1 MSLPIWFSNLLFWS
15 AQVALLVVW
24 AAFLPRLFQIHQPR
38 VLLAYWRGL
47 LVLGLILP
55 FLQSWHQ
62 LPSMGAILFAG
73 DNAGGN
79 VFPAPNPAVTHGH
92 FPSIQLL
99 AQIAGVVILCG
110 FATRLVLLVVAL
122 RRLERFRKLSWP
134 LPSASESAGVLEAMR
149 VRVGVRAEFRLSEQ
163 IESPVTFGVAAPMI
177 LLPERFPYMD
187 ARFQAAIAC
196 HELLHVRRRDWVHH
210 LAEEIVRAALWF
222 HPAMS
227 WLVARLR
234 LAREQVVDFEVVQL
248 TAARKTYLEALLK
261 FVSSPVR
268 AEAISAP
275 PFLRESQFAERVE
288 LMLKEVSMSR
298 TRLIGSMTAIA
309 SCLALAATLA
319 VRAFPLKA
327 APSARVAPDAGVAGG
342 VSGGVSGRIAAKGP
356 TKAVDGGIVG
366 GVSGGPADIPDVDR
380 STIWIDTV
388 KKGTMLRQVRGLGV
402 LAHAEGSANLFAR
415 IVLPEAMTVD
425 VRPGQAAVVDTRK
438 GLVKGHV
445 SRVSAT
451 PSSGTRS
458 VEIALDN
465 AVPAGAGA
473 GAGIDGMID
482 IEELE
487 NVVNVGRPVHVGPA
501 SATSVFRITA
511 GGTEAKRVS
520 VTFGR
525 ASVQTIEVLEG
536 LNVGDRII
544 LSDMSNWDKFDRI
557 RLK

>member
-15 AQVALLVVW
+15 AQVALLVVP

-55 FLQSWHQ
+55 FLQPWHQ
-62 LPSMGAILFAG
+62 LPSMGAVLFAG
-73 DNAGGN
+73 DNAGAN
-79 VFPAPNPAVTHGH
+79 AFPAPNPAVTHGL
-92 FPSIQLL
+92 FPSIQVL

-122 RRLERFRKLSWP
+122 RRLERFRKLSWL

-149 VRVGVRAEFRLSEQ
+149 IRVGVRAEFRLSAQ
-163 IESPVTFGVAAPMI
+163 IESPVTFGLAAPMI

-196 HELLHVRRRDWVHH
+196 HELLHVRRQDWAHH

-227 WLVARLR
+227 GLVARVR
-234 LAREQVVDFEVVQL
+234 LAREQVVDFEVVQF
-248 TAARKTYLEALLK
+248 TAARKTYLQALLK

-288 LMLKEVSMSR
+288 LMLKEASMSR
-298 TRLIGSMTAIA
+298 KRLIGSMTAIA

-319 VRAFPLKA
+319 VWGFPLKA
-327 APSARVAPDAGVAGG
+327 APSGRLAPDGGVPGG
-342 VSGGVSGRIAAKGP
+342 VSGGVSARIAAKGP
-356 TKAVDGGIVG
+356 TTAVDGGIVG
-366 GVSGGPADIPDVDR
+366 GVAGGPVDIPDVDR

-388 KKGTMLRQVRGLGV
+388 KKGTMLRQVRGLGA

-415 IVLPEAMTVD
+415 IVLPEAITVD
-425 VRPGQAAVVDTRK
+425 VRPGQSAVVDTQK

-465 AVPAGAGA
+465 AVPAGVGA

-482 IEELE
+482 IEELK
-487 NVVNVGRPVHVGPA
+487 NVVNVGRPVHVGPD
-501 SATSVFRITA
+501 SATTVFRLTV
-511 GGTEAKRVS
+511 GGAQAERVS

-525 ASVQTIEVLEG
+525 ASVQMIEVLEG
-536 LNVGDRII
+536 LKVGDQII